1 MPALNFDANKYEPT
15 GSFEPV
21 PIGDYPV
28 IISSSEMKETK
39 PKPGKVPGQYLQ
51 LTYDVIEGD
60 YKGRKFF
67 DRLNLIN
74 ENQTAQE
81 IAQRALSAIC
91 RAVGVM
97 HPKDSSE
104 LHNKPLMVTV
114 GIRAASGE
122 YGASNEIRGYK
133 TIDGEKITKDTNADG
148 IVPGAVASTAAA
160 DAPAGAA
167 APAATTA
174 TTTMTKPKKPW
185 EKKK

>member
-28 IISSSEMKETK
+28 IISASEMKETK
-39 PKPGKVPGQYLQ
+39 PKPGKIPGQYLQ
-51 LTYDVIEGD
+51 LTYDVIEGEF
-60 YKGRKFF
+60 KGRKFF
-67 DRLNLIN
+67 DRLNLVN

-104 LHNKPLMVTV
+104 LHNKPLVVTV

-148 IVPGAVASTAAA
+148 I
-160 DAPAGAA
+160 APAPAASAATPATGDAA

-174 TTTMTKPKKPW
+174 TVTKAKKPW